1 VCGRLTLHISDL
13 GELRLRLG
21 VQRILVEGWRPRYN
35 IAPTQSMPVV
45 RMHDN
50 ERVLQSLRYGLI
62 PIRSKTAASASRL
75 INARVE
81 TVATLPSFRR
91 ALRSDRCVVPATGY
105 YEWQTVA
112 GRRTKQPVWI
122 HPADGGTIALAG
134 IAASWRTAE
143 GEVIDTFAIVT
154 TEARGAIARIH
165 DRMPLQ
171 LLDDDVDRWLR
182 PGELGPSALSDLVGQ
197 STRVEHL
204 STTEVDRRVNSPR
217 LDDPACIAPRSTDL
231 VQAASGRQLQLFK

>member
-21 VQRILVEGWRPRYN
+21 VQRILVDAWRPRYN

-45 RMHDN
+45 LVRDN
-50 ERVLQSLRYGLI
+50 ERVLQSLRYGLV
-62 PIRSKTAASASRL
+62 PSWSKSAASASRL

-91 ALRSDRCVVPATGY
+91 ALRTDRCVIPATGY
-105 YEWQTVA
+105 YEWQAMA

-122 HPADGGTIALAG
+122 HPTDGGILALAG
-134 IAASWRTAE
+134 IAESWRSPE
-143 GEVIDTFAIVT
+143 GEVIDTFAILT
-154 TEARGAIARIH
+154 TEASGAIARIH

-171 LLDDDVDRWLR
+171 LLDDDVERWLR
-182 PGELGPSALSDLVGQ
+182 PGELGPSALSDLLGQ
-197 STRVEHL
+197 STRVEHM

-217 LDDPACIAPRSTDL
+217 LDDPACIAPRGADL
-231 VQAASGRQLQLFK
+231 VQAASGRQLTLFK